1 MTEMPPI
8 LSGSSQQQIA
18 ALRDYLVRLSRSI
31 DAAETAALTTPAAMS
46 GAKTPVAVGSRDSK
60 SENELRALIVK
71 TAGIVEH
78 QVETLSQTLHEDYM
92 AKSDFGE
99 YSEQI
104 DTLFSATARQ
114 VVESYD
120 FASQIEALAAAGA
133 ENERHITALRGE
145 LCRGIIEDPG
155 TGEIALGIAISENL
169 SFTGETVT
177 ENGVEYYRL
186 SPGQTLGIYTAS
198 GWQFWINGAK
208 KGWFDSKDAMLHV
221 GNIAVEEG
229 MRLGD
234 DWLVSFAG
242 GLGVRYLN

>member
-31 DAAETAALTTPAAMS
+31 DAAETAALTTSPKS
-46 GAKTPVAVGSRDSK
+46 GAKAIAAAQSRDSK

-78 QVETLSQTLHEDYM
+78 RVETLSQTLHEDYM

-104 DTLFSATARQ
+104 STLFSATARQ

-120 FASQIEALAAAGA
+120 FTAQIEALSAAGK
-133 ENERHITALRGE
+133 ETERHISALRGE
-145 LCRGIIEDPG
+145 ICRGIIQDPA
-155 TGEIALGIAISENL
+155 TGESALGIAIAENL

-186 SPGQTLGIYTAS
+186 SPGQTLGIYTSS

-221 GNIAVEEG
+221 GSIAVEES
-229 MRLGD
+229 MRFGD
-234 DWLVSFAG
+234 DWLLSFAG
-242 GLGVRYLN
+242 GFGLRYLN